1 MYTFIVGEEVV
12 HKFFD
17 SFTSIDEVQ
26 QSSPLGTKVLNESG
40 TAKLREAI
48 NKAEKLLAD

>member
-26 QSSPLGTKVLNESG
+26 KYFKLTNISSN
-40 TAKLREAI
+40 
-48 NKAEKLLAD
+48 